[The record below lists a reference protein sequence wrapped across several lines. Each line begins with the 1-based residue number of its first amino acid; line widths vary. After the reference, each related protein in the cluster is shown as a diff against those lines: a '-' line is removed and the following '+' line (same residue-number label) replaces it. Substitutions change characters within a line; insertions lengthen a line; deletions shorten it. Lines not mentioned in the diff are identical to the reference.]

1 MIAPAALPD
10 GPCLLDERRA
20 FVQSRFDDIRTLGYT
35 PSFDYCVNLA
45 SEFLRQLPDTSTAR
59 KSPLR

>member
-1 MIAPAALPD
+1 MRRGLPTPVFTCAARAPYTAL
-10 GPCLLDERRA
+10 
-20 FVQSRFDDIRTLGYT
+20 
-35 PSFDYCVNLA
+35 NLA

>member
-10 GPCLLDERRA
+10 GPWQGLFRHALTLI
-20 FVQSRFDDIRTLGYT
+20 DDIRTLGYT

-59 KSPLR
+59 KSPPR